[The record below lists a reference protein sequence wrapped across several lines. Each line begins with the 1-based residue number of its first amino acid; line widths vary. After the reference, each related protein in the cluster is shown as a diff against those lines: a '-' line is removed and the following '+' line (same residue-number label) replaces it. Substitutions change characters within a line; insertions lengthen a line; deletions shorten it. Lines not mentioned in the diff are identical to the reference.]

1 MMLVG
6 TDIYSPCY
14 TDRDMGSEI
23 RDPRHAD
30 RYIYIYVGIV
40 CVFLCAGETIKERES
55 GISMPGYRDEA
66 PYVGRRSALLSH
78 PV

>member
-1 MMLVG
+1 MMLAG
-6 TDIYSPCY
+6 TDIYSPSY

-23 RDPRHAD
+23 WDPRHAD
-30 RYIYIYVGIV
+30 RHIYVGIL
-40 CVFLCAGETIKERES
+40 CVFLCAGEAIQERES
-55 GISMPGYRDEA
+55 GISMPGYREEA